1 LTLSLQSALC
11 CLINY
16 ILILYILTNFIYRF
30 YRFLHYSVKPDYN
43 IILSALRATFLTP
56 SCRNVAQ
63 SARLADL
70 PGSFTYFNEMSSAI
84 RQRHMAHVFNYLL
97 SESTFAFEVPRGR
110 MRVVSEDG
118 NTFVC
123 LIFCGHILHAIL
135 KYIMRMK
142 QKLRWITKESKK

>member
-1 LTLSLQSALC
+1 MYFDKVIS
-11 CLINY
+11 
-16 ILILYILTNFIYRF
+16 FIDVTPSSR
-30 YRFLHYSVKPDYN
+30 V
-43 IILSALRATFLTP
+43 IILSALRVTFLTS

-97 SESTFAFEVPRGR
+97 SESTFAFEVRGK
-110 MRVVSEDG
+110 MRGAPEDR

-123 LIFCGHILHAIL
+123 FIFCGHIYML
-135 KYIMRMK
+135 Y
-142 QKLRWITKESKK
+142 

>member
-1 LTLSLQSALC
+1 MSLHSSY
-11 CLINY
+11 LINY
-16 ILILYILTNFIYRF
+16 ILILYILTSFIYR
-30 YRFLHYSVKPDYN
+30 HYSVKPCYN
-43 IILSALRATFLTP
+43 IILSILRVTFLTP

-70 PGSFTYFNEMSSAI
+70 PGSFTYFNEMSSTI

-97 SESTFAFEVPRGR
+97 SESTFAFEVLRGR
-110 MRVVSEDG
+110 MRVASEDG

-123 LIFCGHILHAIL
+123 LIFCGHILHAML

-142 QKLRWITKESKK
+142 QKLR

>member
-1 LTLSLQSALC
+1 MTCLDGAISFIDVALSS
-11 CLINY
+11 
-16 ILILYILTNFIYRF
+16 R
-30 YRFLHYSVKPDYN
+30 V
-43 IILSALRATFLTP
+43 IILSALGVTFLTP
-56 SCRNVAQ
+56 SCWNVAQ

-110 MRVVSEDG
+110 MWAAPEDG

-123 LIFCGHILHAIL
+123 FISCGHIYML
-135 KYIMRMK
+135 Y
-142 QKLRWITKESKK
+142 